1 MLSEKLFQCD
11 QMCLETG
18 PRRQNPPPSFIT
30 VFISVYIL
38 RPHLWVTCVS
48 VHFWIDK
55 YRMNP
60 LREVCVLYICVPGSF
75 FCLMGRRTH
84 SAVKTFLST
93 CWYIHQEMPLN
104 EWYWFVQLVQRSGS
118 ALEAIWMEVSSLLTG
133 AGCLPLYPGL
143 PGCYWHATLIDV
155 SKRMLWFLL
164 RLESLRR
171 LKLLIGCVPVVR
183 GYLGDL
189 KERGKLCLT
198 LSQSWDRIKADPK
211 CKFIREVWPKI
222 EFQSL
227 PFLNSVKRPKLP
239 SVLKIDH
246 VWTTGRSLPANCL
259 RGDKMRNVPCVS
271 TNGNRWREFGS
282 VARGWRLSLSGLL
295 SQEQELSNHQQ
306 MSKWT
311 NMWPWCRFVCKYLS
325 LGAVKGDWGE
335 CWGAPLR
342 LLTQSQTT
350 SQWCCSCS
358 LTPHPSP
365 AFFFFNIPNIC
376 DPEHPPPLHTS
387 RYSFKESCQ
396 SPKVKGT
403 HFAEGAARVRGRR
416 LTAASLGWNELWW
429 QVVLLMCQQWRSNRP
444 RWSAG
449 LFITLTAG
457 ITINLLSGEW
467 GGGGGNWGG
476 GGIHLA
482 GSKMHFTSFFFFF
495 AFRQNRNVFL
505 LKRKT
510 KKKNMTNTSLENI
523 LRVSVQHIFETFTT
537 L

>member
-1 MLSEKLFQCD
+1 
-11 QMCLETG
+11 
-18 PRRQNPPPSFIT
+18 
-30 VFISVYIL
+30 
-38 RPHLWVTCVS
+38 
-48 VHFWIDK
+48 
-55 YRMNP
+55 
-60 LREVCVLYICVPGSF
+60 
-75 FCLMGRRTH
+75 MGRRTH

-104 EWYWFVQLVQRSGS
+104 EWYWFVQLVQWSGAAS
-118 ALEAIWMEVSSLLTG
+118 EAIWMEVSSLLTG
-133 AGCLPLYPGL
+133 AGCLPLHPGL

-155 SKRMLWFLL
+155 SKCMLWFLL

-171 LKLLIGCVPVVR
+171 LKLLIGCVLVVR
-183 GYLGDL
+183 GYLEDL

-211 CKFIREVWPKI
+211 CKFIREVWLKI

-246 VWTTGRSLPANCL
+246 VWTTGKSLPANCF

-325 LGAVKGDWGE
+325 WGAVKGDWGE

-358 LTPHPSP
+358 QSP
-365 AFFFFNIPNIC
+365 PPAAFFFNIQNIC
-376 DPEHPPPLHTS
+376 DPEHPLPPPY
-387 RYSFKESCQ
+387 RQ
-396 SPKVKGT
+396 I
-403 HFAEGAARVRGRR
+403 
-416 LTAASLGWNELWW
+416 
-429 QVVLLMCQQWRSNRP
+429 
-444 RWSAG
+444 
-449 LFITLTAG
+449 LF
-457 ITINLLSGEW
+457 
-467 GGGGGNWGG
+467 
-476 GGIHLA
+476 
-482 GSKMHFTSFFFFF
+482 
-495 AFRQNRNVFL
+495 
-505 LKRKT
+505 
-510 KKKNMTNTSLENI
+510 
-523 LRVSVQHIFETFTT
+523 
-537 L
+537 